1 MVSDGQRWS
10 VMVSDGQCDVSFS
23 LQGSIPHFRFYLMWI
38 TVAVLLIHIIIIV
51 AWARQFGVGSL
62 AFLRKLSDDFVVQI
76 AKANSLRHAV
86 GCGVYRGS
94 GKGFHQV

>member
-1 MVSDGQRWS
+1 
-10 VMVSDGQCDVSFS
+10 MVSDGQCDDSFS
-23 LQGSIPHFRFYLMWI
+23 LQGSTPHFRFYLTWI
-38 TVAVLLIHIIIIV
+38 TVAVVLILIIIIV
-51 AWARQFGVGSL
+51 ALARQFGVGSL